1 MAVRIVFSSPSST
14 PQTDCLRGV
23 FFETVVPLRAAFVEN
38 RTEVN
43 ETDIYAQ
50 GTPSTCRRSP
60 NGHPSNTPAKRS
72 AGSNRKGVYANQS
85 KPKAASSCR
94 SGMWIWSCHASCIPQ
109 LSRIWNPYSPLL
121 QRRFSLATASIS
133 PLNWPRDLDPTWILL
148 VSDIHASIFLK
159 PQTLSEIFCALME
172 LIRTR
177 SQSLETLFRAIR
189 VKCVLTLRL

>member
-23 FFETVVPLRAAFVEN
+23 FFETVAPLRAAFVEN

-72 AGSNRKGVYANQS
+72 AGSNRQGAQANQS
-85 KPKAASSCR
+85 KPRLHQAAGAE
-94 SGMWIWSCHASCIPQ
+94 SGYG
-109 LSRIWNPYSPLL
+109 RV
-121 QRRFSLATASIS
+121 T
-133 PLNWPRDLDPTWILL
+133 LL
-148 VSDIHASIFLK
+148 VSPSEPHLESLQLAAPETFQPGYGVGFPLELASRPRSDTGTAHFRYPLRPI
-159 PQTLSEIFCALME
+159 PQTANTGGDPLC
-172 LIRTR
+172 THGT
-177 SQSLETLFRAIR
+177 QSGPGRNRWRHCFGPFE
-189 VKCVLTLRL
+189 